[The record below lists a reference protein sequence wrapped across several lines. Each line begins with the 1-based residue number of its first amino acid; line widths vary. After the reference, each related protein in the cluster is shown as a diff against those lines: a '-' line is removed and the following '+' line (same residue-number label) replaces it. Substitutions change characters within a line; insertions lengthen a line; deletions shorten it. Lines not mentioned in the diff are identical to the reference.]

1 MAHQSLASYNKVDV
15 NLQKL
20 EINYKEI
27 VMTLEEFLNSLT
39 EEEATTAQ
47 EILEKNP
54 SISVHLLAIMLNN
67 NDRKPVL

>member
-1 MAHQSLASYNKVDV
+1 M

-67 NDRKPVL
+67 NNKKPVL

>member
-1 MAHQSLASYNKVDV
+1 
-15 NLQKL
+15 
-20 EINYKEI
+20 
-27 VMTLEEFLNSLT
+27 MTLEEFLNSLT

>member
-1 MAHQSLASYNKVDV
+1 M

>member
-1 MAHQSLASYNKVDV
+1 MAHPSLASYNRVDV

-67 NDRKPVL
+67 NNKKPVL